1 MANPNKLANETSPY
15 LLQHAHNPVHWY
27 PWGDEA
33 LQKAKAE
40 DKPILVSIGYSACHW
55 CHVMERESF
64 ENEDIAA
71 LMNEYFINIK
81 IDREERPDLDH
92 FFMDALHLM
101 SGSGGW
107 PLNVFLTPDGKP
119 FFGGTYFPPVNAYN
133 RASWPQVLVSIHQS
147 WKSRRS
153 EIEESASDLVKNLQ
167 SGSQV
172 PIVKLAGVEAA
183 GKAIFSRESIVA
195 IVSKLLS
202 TADKQYGGF
211 GRAPKFPQF
220 HSIKFLLHSYHHI
233 GNTEALQHAEA
244 SLQGMIKGGIYD
256 QLAGG
261 LARYSTD
268 VKWLAPH
275 FEKMLYDNALF
286 VDALSEA
293 FLVTKNPIYLSA
305 IESTF
310 NFLLSEMKA
319 KEGGFFAALDADSEG
334 EEGKFYTWQKQ
345 EIEKLLGEN
354 AIIFNSYFNVCEE
367 GNWEHTNILHITT
380 PRDEVAKSFRLSV
393 EEFDDI
399 IKKSVRLL
407 LAHRQNRVKPQTDDK
422 ILLGWN
428 ALLITAFCKAY
439 AATLNESFL
448 IEAESLA
455 SFIESNM
462 RSEAYLYFHTYKNKE
477 AKIAAFADD
486 LAYYAQALIHL
497 QEVTSNFDY
506 LHRANKVVD
515 YLVQNFSDNSGL
527 FFYYTSILNGD
538 VLVRKVDI
546 YDSATPAPNAVMA
559 YNLYYLS
566 IVFDKSSWRERA
578 QKLIAN
584 TSELVAKYPASFG
597 VWGRYLM
604 SITFGLPEFTLIGA
618 NANSNVKK
626 LLGNFIGE
634 RLVVSSKNVRS
645 EGIFLGKTDNGQ
657 TMTYLCI
664 DGQCQEP
671 VSSVNTAINL
681 LKNRG

>member
-92 FFMDALHLM
+92 YFMDALHLM

-119 FFGGTYFPPVNAYN
+119 FFGGTYFPPLNAYN

-153 EIEESASDLVKNLQ
+153 EIEESATDLIKSLKSGNRLQ
-167 SGSQV
+167 H
-172 PIVKLAGVEAA
+172 AA
-183 GKAIFSRESIVA
+183 NIELTAINKSIFSKQL
-195 IVSKLLS
+195 VSTIASNLLAA
-202 TADKQYGGF
+202 ADKQYGGF

-220 HSIKFLLHSYHHI
+220 HSIKFLLHNNYYE
-233 GNTEALQHAEA
+233 GNQDALTQAEL
-244 SLQGMIKGGIYD
+244 SLQGMVKGGIND

-310 NFLLSEMKA
+310 NFLFSEMKA

-334 EEGKFYTWQKQ
+334 EEGKYYTWQKQ
-345 EIEKLLGEN
+345 EIEKLLGKN
-354 AIIFNSYFNVCEE
+354 AKIFNDYFNVCEE

-380 PRDEVAKSFRLSV
+380 PREEVAKNYHLSV
-393 EEFDDI
+393 EEFDEI
-399 IKKSVRLL
+399 IEKSIRLL
-407 LAHRQNRVKPQTDDK
+407 LADRQNRVRPQTDDK

-439 AATLNESFL
+439 AATLNESYL
-448 IEAESLA
+448 TEAESLA
-455 SFIESNM
+455 AFIETNM
-462 RSEAYLYFHTYKNKE
+462 RSEAYLYFHTYKNNE

-497 QEVTSNFDY
+497 HEVSSNIDY
-506 LHRANKVVD
+506 LHNAREIVE
-515 YLVQNFSDNSGL
+515 YLDLNFSDDSGL
-527 FFYYTSILNGD
+527 FFFYTNKSDNDIL
-538 VLVRKVDI
+538 VCKVDI
-546 YDSATPAPNAVMA
+546 YDSASPSPNSIMA
-559 YNLYYLS
+559 FNLHYLS
-566 IVFDKSSWRERA
+566 IVFDISQWKERA
-578 QKLIAN
+578 LKMVESIAELI
-584 TSELVAKYPASFG
+584 AKYPTSFS
-597 VWGRYLM
+597 VWARHFQ
-604 SITFGLPEFTLIGA
+604 SIAYGIPEITIVGA
-618 NANSNVKK
+618 EAKAEVAPILNY
-626 LLGNFIGE
+626 FIGE
-634 RLVVSSKNVRS
+634 RILVSSEKARF
-645 EGIFLGKTDNGQ
+645 EGIFHGKTDNSQ
-657 TMTYLCI
+657 AMAYLCI
-664 DGQCQEP
+664 NEHCYEP
-671 VSSVNTAINL
+671 KKVAVDVINL